1 MMCFLMFL
9 ILKASLEKCDLLLIP
24 IHKRKSHWCLG
35 VGCVL
40 EMSTVSIRSKAELN
54 MHLLYHAIPFQLIE
68 IGKGMTVRVLERL
81 IMLPRVATQVT

>member
-1 MMCFLMFL
+1 MFLM
-9 ILKASLEKCDLLLIP
+9 LKASLENRDLLLIP

-35 VGCVL
+35 IGCVL

-54 MHLLYHAIPFQLIE
+54 MHLLYHAIPFQLMIE

>member
-1 MMCFLMFL
+1 MCFLMFL

-40 EMSTVSIRSKAELN
+40 DMSTVSVRSKEELN

-81 IMLPRVATQVT
+81 IMLPRVATQAT